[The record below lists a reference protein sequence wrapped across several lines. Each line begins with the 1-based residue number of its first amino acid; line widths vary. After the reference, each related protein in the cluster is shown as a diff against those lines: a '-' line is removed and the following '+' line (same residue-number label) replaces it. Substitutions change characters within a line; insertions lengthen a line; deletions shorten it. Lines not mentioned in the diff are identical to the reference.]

1 MDGSGGGGLFLAGGQ
16 TRRKESGPGGR
27 GLSRLL
33 DEAARWEIGA
43 ITVKIRPATEN
54 LKANRNKDVRDSTDF
69 QRKRSSFPST
79 NI

>member
-1 MDGSGGGGLFLAGGQ
+1 MDGSGGLFLAGGQ
-16 TRRKESGPGGR
+16 TRWKESGPGGR

-43 ITVKIRPATEN
+43 IRVKKIRTATEK
-54 LKANRNKDVRDSTDF
+54 LKPNRTKDVGDSTDF
-69 QRKRSSFPST
+69 QRKRSSVTST